1 MKRIV
6 ITGSTRGIGFGLADA
21 FLERGC
27 AVMVSGRSQES
38 VDRALATLSAK
49 YGVERLHGLPC
60 DVTIL
65 EEVQALW
72 EAAVAR
78 FGGVDIWINN
88 AGIGHALAPLWQ
100 LAPERV
106 AAVLETNI
114 VGTTHGVRV
123 AFQGMEAQGGGQIY
137 NLEGFGST
145 GRTRPGMSIYGTSK
159 AAITYLTKALAEEM
173 AGTPLKV
180 GSISPGMVITDLI
193 TDRFEENPETEAEA
207 RGIFNILADRV
218 EDVTPWLA
226 EQILENETHGK
237 RIAWLT
243 RPRIVWRFLT
253 APFSK
258 RDLFE
263 RADED

>member
-1 MKRIV
+1 MMKRIV

-21 FLERGC
+21 FLERGG
-27 AVMVSGRSQES
+27 AVMVSGRSQGS
-38 VDRALATLSAK
+38 VDAALAKLTAK
-49 YGVERLHGLPC
+49 HGEERLAGYPC
-60 DVTIL
+60 DVTML
-65 EEVQALW
+65 EQVQALW

-88 AGIGHALAPLWQ
+88 AGIGHPMDPLWD

-106 AAVLETNI
+106 AAVLETNV

-145 GRTRPGMSIYGTSK
+145 GRTQQGMSIYGTSK
-159 AAITYLTKALAEEM
+159 AAITYLTKALAVEM
-173 AGTPLKV
+173 AGTPVKV
-180 GSISPGMVITDLI
+180 GSISPGMVITGLI
-193 TDRFEENPETEAEA
+193 TDRFEENPETQAEA

-226 EQILENETHGK
+226 DQILENEAHGR

-243 RPRIVWRFLT
+243 RPRILWRFLT
-253 APFSK
+253 APFNK
-258 RDLFE
+258 RDVFE
-263 RADED
+263 S

>member
-21 FLERGC
+21 FLQRQC
-27 AVMVSGRSQES
+27 ALTVSGRSQAS
-38 VDRALATLSAK
+38 VDAALAKLAAAHGEK
-49 YGVERLHGLPC
+49 RLQGQPC
-60 DVTIL
+60 DVNDL
-65 EEVQALW
+65 AEVQALW

-88 AGIGHALAPLWQ
+88 AGIGHPTEPMWELS
-100 LAPERV
+100 PEQV
-106 AAVLETNI
+106 AAVLETN
-114 VGTTHGVRV
+114 VLGTTHGVRV
-123 AFQGMEAQGGGQIY
+123 AVQGMQAQGGGQIY

-145 GRTRPGMSIYGTSK
+145 GRTMPGMSIYGTSK
-159 AAITYLTKALAEEM
+159 AAITYLTKALIEELK
-173 AGTPLKV
+173 GTSVQL

-193 TDRFEENPETEAEA
+193 TDRFEENPETQAEA

-218 EDVTPWLA
+218 EDVTPWMA
-226 EQILENETHGK
+226 EQVLENEAHGK

-243 RPRIVWRFLT
+243 RPRIIWRFLK

-258 RDLFE
+258 RDVFE
-263 RADED
+263 P